1 MKALSCLA
9 LVLLPAVCLGGERV
23 IRAFDPQDLLAG
35 APQALQAWVE
45 PDGSKGIKVTNPQ
58 DTSLQACIFTLEKPG
73 VTAMVYAVK
82 GQVKYR
88 EVRGDGYLELW
99 NHFAGVGGQPP
110 SACFSRTLGN
120 TGEMAKI
127 TGQSDWR
134 DFTLPFDRS
143 GAPQPP
149 EKLVMN
155 LRLPGA
161 GDVFLRNLRLVEINP
176 DARAGGS
183 LTSPWWSDR
192 AAGWVGGLGGAF
204 LGCLA
209 SLLAVLAAKG
219 KARTFVT
226 RTSQFL
232 ILLGVFCLL
241 AGAFALIVRQP
252 YGVTFP
258 LLLIGVLLLGIIPFR
273 LKQFQAHYEAL
284 ELRRMKSLDAF
295 GG

>member
-1 MKALSCLA
+1 MKVLSCLT
-9 LVLLPAVCLGGERV
+9 LIVLPAVCLAGERV
-23 IRAFDPQDLLAG
+23 IKAFDPQELLAG
-35 APQALQAWVE
+35 TPQALQAWLE

-88 EVRGDGYLELW
+88 AVRGDGYLELW

-110 SACFSRTLGN
+110 SAYFSRTLGN

-127 TGQSDWR
+127 TGQSEWR

-143 GAPQPP
+143 GASQPP

-161 GDVFLRNLRLVEINP
+161 GEVFLRNLRLVEFNP
-176 DARAGGS
+176 DARAGGP
-183 LTSPWWSDR
+183 LTHPWWSDR

-209 SLLAVLAAKG
+209 SLLAVLAGKG
-219 KARTFVT
+219 KARNFVT

-232 ILLGVFCLL
+232 IVLGVSCLV
-241 AGAFALIVRQP
+241 AGAFALIFRQP

-258 LLLIGVLLLGIIPFR
+258 LLLIGSLLLGIIPFR

-284 ELRRMKSLDAF
+284 ELRRMKSLDAL
-295 GG
+295 GS